1 MPGENPS
8 IVSQS
13 LSNVTVLSANR
24 GSSMASMLLLI
35 DMNDAAALGESQEII
50 SSTFSVKD

>member
-8 IVSQS
+8 NVSQS